1 MDPRYYYT
9 YRDLVNQGV
18 HPEWALA
25 ATGNFGWET
34 GDFKYPRSRVPG
46 ENSAGYPHFNGDR
59 LTRFNEYRSKHG
71 NSDIFDHN
79 SNIGFIVEEL
89 QTKFPGLWSK
99 MRQAPQKGVNPVE
112 AFMSEYERPG
122 IPALEGRMGRTSALR
137 NALGSNQ
144 FADVPA
150 GPVNEYQP
158 KTPGMEVGV
167 VPFNPSVQAP
177 SQTYKVEEDPMTKD
191 YPNIWKAIMEKAQ
204 AQNSPKAAMM
214 GGMPQPF
221 AGGNYGAQGGPNI
234 WDMSMAR
241 AGMAG
246 MENPAYEDY
255 DINKRY
261 GKPNDKFA
269 ELLGLVS
276 ALRNFNV

>member
-89 QTKFPGLWSK
+89 QTQFPGLWDK

-122 IPALEGRMGRTSALR
+122 VPALEGRMGRANALR
-137 NALGSNQ
+137 GALGSNQ
-144 FADVPA
+144 FANVPA

-158 KTPGMEVGV
+158 QTPGMEQGV
-167 VPFNPSVQAP
+167 VPFNPNAGQPTGNASSKEDIEKYKRIWETIQSKIGGKGTEGKSGMPEPP
-177 SQTYKVEEDPMTKD
+177 SQFSM
-191 YPNIWKAIMEKAQ
+191 
-204 AQNSPKAAMM
+204 
-214 GGMPQPF
+214 
-221 AGGNYGAQGGPNI
+221 GAQGGPNI
-234 WDMSMAR
+234 WDMSAAR

-246 MENPAYEDY
+246 MENPAYADY
-255 DINKRY
+255 DISKKKETERL
-261 GKPNDKFA
+261 A
-269 ELLGLVS
+269 EILGLAA
-276 ALRNFNV
+276 ALRKFNV